1 MADYAGDKIRIL
13 DTWLPKNIETK
24 LPLSFLSFSLIG
36 QRISNQAIAQM
47 IGDPRYVFIRE
58 ARTSNHLLVSM
69 LTTTRN
75 LRPAQ
80 TRKH

>member
-36 QRISNQAIAQM
+36 ERISNQAIAQM
-47 IGDPRYVFIRE
+47 IGDPKKILGTRLRGSEVRLYPRS
-58 ARTSNHLLVSM
+58 SNV
-69 LTTTRN
+69 
-75 LRPAQ
+75 
-80 TRKH
+80 